1 MPDNALT
8 SCRGFRNENC
18 SWQQHACCRCSNN
31 LVVGHASVSRRR
43 RGCGSLRVGCFGA
56 VFRVLSHALGAGEI
70 HAQTGEGSQIATRDS
85 STGGSQGAELEF
97 ESGRV
102 VPSAEARP
110 TAAGRTT
117 ARWHTTP
124 HWQSSAPEQDVAPA
138 SGVRLVEVR
147 PVEAPATQLHAQT
160 PGQSKDEYNVG
171 DRSGRRGSARIKVA

>member
-31 LVVGHASVSRRR
+31 PVVGHASVSRRR

-97 ESGRV
+97 ESG
-102 VPSAEARP
+102 ADRP
-110 TAAGRTT
+110 ER
-117 ARWHTTP
+117 RSTP
-124 HWQSSAPEQDVAPA
+124 HSCWANDGTLAHDSALAKQRTRAGCCPCLRSPPRRSPPRRSSGYPT
-138 SGVRLVEVR
+138 SR
-147 PVEAPATQLHAQT
+147 PDTWPIERRIQRG
-160 PGQSKDEYNVG
+160 GQI
-171 DRSGRRGSARIKVA
+171 R

>member
-1 MPDNALT
+1 MLAAVVQTTLSLGTQAYRVVEEDADPSGWGALGLFFAFFLMLWVLVKFMPKQEKVP
-8 SCRGFRNENC
+8 R
-18 SWQQHACCRCSNN
+18 
-31 LVVGHASVSRRR
+31 SRR
-43 RGCGSLRVGCFGA
+43 
-56 VFRVLSHALGAGEI
+56 
-70 HAQTGEGSQIATRDS
+70 ATRAPAAARAPNS
-85 STGGSQGAELEF
+85 NSRA
-97 ESGRV
+97 GRI